1 MKLDD
6 FLLPDGV
13 VGVLRAADKATLLAD
28 LAGRAAALTGLNRA
42 EVFQALAAREALGST
57 GIGGGVAIPHAR
69 IVGVARFFGLFA
81 RLERPVDFEAV
92 DEQPVDLAFALLTP
106 VGESD
111 QHLQALACVSR
122 RLRDV
127 DAVARLRRCDQ
138 ASEMFAI
145 LIPESLGIA
154 G

>member
-6 FLLPDGV
+6 FLIPDGV

-42 EVFQALAAREALGST
+42 DVFQALAAREALGST

-69 IVGVARFFGLFA
+69 IVGVDRFFGLFA

-92 DEQPVDLAFALLTP
+92 DEQPVDLAFALLAP
-106 VGESD
+106 VGETER
-111 QHLQALACVSR
+111 HLQALACVSR

-138 ASEMFAI
+138 VSEMYAV
-145 LIPESLGIA
+145 LIPA
-154 G
+154 